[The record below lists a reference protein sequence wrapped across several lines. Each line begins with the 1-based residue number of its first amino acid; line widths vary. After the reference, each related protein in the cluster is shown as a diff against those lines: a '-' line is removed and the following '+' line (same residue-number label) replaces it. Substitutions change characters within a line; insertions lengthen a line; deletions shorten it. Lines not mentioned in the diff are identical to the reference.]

1 MQKEDMPLEGFGGWV
16 RARARGKVGAV
27 SEEAKIGVFR
37 IRRVWVSWFSGVFFG
52 GRLCAFR
59 SSICRAKLSRKQS
72 GEFGACRVPPPR
84 LVEIGHGGG
93 RKKRISDS

>member
-52 GRLCAFR
+52 G
-59 SSICRAKLSRKQS
+59 
-72 GEFGACRVPPPR
+72 
-84 LVEIGHGGG
+84 GGG
-93 RKKRISDS
+93 SARFARLYVELN

>member
-52 GRLCAFR
+52 
-59 SSICRAKLSRKQS
+59 
-72 GEFGACRVPPPR
+72 
-84 LVEIGHGGG
+84 
-93 RKKRISDS
+93 